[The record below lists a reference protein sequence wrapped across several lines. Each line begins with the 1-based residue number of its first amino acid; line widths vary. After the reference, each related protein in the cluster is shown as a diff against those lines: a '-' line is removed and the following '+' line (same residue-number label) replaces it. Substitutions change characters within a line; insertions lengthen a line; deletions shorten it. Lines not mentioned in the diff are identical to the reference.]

1 MWVCVGYE
9 VEVLPPLTS
18 PETWR
23 TGVQRRSAKEHTVL
37 GTYPLILNAVRNAD
51 WCSPPPP
58 LFPSVLLKSE
68 EKPRKGYDFPRVFL
82 PPRSPAGQAWEFPR
96 GKGDISAPFPK
107 DSCDRRLSEA
117 SGSCHSFLSPIPRF
131 AGCMFCRSM
140 TRNFAPVTRDFHYQ
154 GPQSAVPPRNI
165 LFCEYRQNPILLHT
179 ACITLRWADS

>member
-51 WCSPPPP
+51 WCSPPP
-58 LFPSVLLKSE
+58 LFSSVLKKSE

-82 PPRSPAGQAWEFPR
+82 PPRSPAWASVGKEIFPR
-96 GKGDISAPFPK
+96 HFPRIPVTVVFRRPLGLVIPF
-107 DSCDRRLSEA
+107 
-117 SGSCHSFLSPIPRF
+117 FPIPRF